1 MMKMMKSEKRL
12 CVCCME
18 EHEVKTV
25 LVQEHASFKNEQII
39 YEATYLY
46 CDQAEELYADEEM
59 LKNNDIALKD
69 AYRKKQERETKR
81 DADFRPDQIM
91 KRIG

>member
-25 LVQEHASFKNEQII
+25 LVQEHASFKNEQIS
-39 YEATYLY
+39 YEAMYEKL
-46 CDQAEELYADEEM
+46 
-59 LKNNDIALKD
+59 
-69 AYRKKQERETKR
+69 KQESIFLNAK
-81 DADFRPDQIM
+81 DLLA
-91 KRIG
+91 

>member
-25 LVQEHASFKNEQII
+25 LVQEHASFKNEQIS
-39 YEATYLY
+39 YEAMYY
-46 CDQAEELYADEEM
+46 IAIRR
-59 LKNNDIALKD
+59 KNCMQT
-69 AYRKKQERETKR
+69 KKC
-81 DADFRPDQIM
+81 
-91 KRIG
+91 